1 MRPGKT
7 ARAAGILA
15 GSVLLAGGGT
25 LLGAAA
31 YMYKKSLTS
40 ERGVKNEEESE
51 MPSYAAGARWLRR
64 LPEAESVYSVMPGGM
79 RVHALFLK
87 RPEECH
93 RYVICVHGFKNEA
106 ATMGVYARPYFEKYR
121 MNVLIPEL
129 RGHGLSDGNII
140 GMGYP
145 DREDILHWI
154 GKIVKKDPEAV
165 IVLHGMSMGA
175 ATVLMTTG
183 EKLPANVKACIS
195 DSAYTNAMDESAY
208 VYLNLNPHP
217 IPARPLMR
225 TVRLLALKLSGFDL
239 DRAAPEEAVKH
250 SHTPTLFIH
259 GEKDGFIPPSM
270 MPVLYNNAACP
281 KAFLWIPGA
290 DHVQGIDI
298 DPKTYWKGVEKFLYG
313 VDPAIL
319 KGAGGS
325 LTGRGAG

>member
-1 MRPGKT
+1 MKSRK
-7 ARAAGILA
+7 AAKAADILA
-15 GSVLLAGGGT
+15 GSALLTGGGV

-31 YMYKKSLTS
+31 YMYKISLTA
-40 ERGVKNEEESE
+40 ERGVKNEEENE
-51 MPSYAAGARWLRR
+51 MPSYAEGARWLNR
-64 LPEAESVYSVMPGGM
+64 LKEAESVYSTLEDGL
-79 RVHALFLK
+79 RLHALYLK

-129 RGHGLSDGNII
+129 RGHGKSSGSVI
-140 GMGYP
+140 GMGFLEK
-145 DREDILHWI
+145 EDILHWI
-154 GKIVKKDPEAV
+154 GKIAEKDPRAV

-183 EKLPANVKACIS
+183 EKLPESVKACIS
-195 DSAYTNAMDESAY
+195 DSAYTNAIDESAY

-217 IPARPLMR
+217 IPARPLLR
-225 TVRLLALKLSGFDL
+225 TVRLLALRLSGFDL
-239 DRAAPEEAVKH
+239 DRAAPEEAVKR

-290 DHVQGIDI
+290 DHVEGIDV
-298 DPKTYWKGVEKFLYG
+298 DPETYWKGVEKFLNG
-313 VDPAIL
+313 VDPRIL
-319 KGAGGS
+319 KGEEEA
-325 LTGRGAG
+325 